1 MRETLFLCFP
11 VYDDK
16 ALVLVDAVS
25 AGIKK
30 DCR

>member
-1 MRETLFLCFP
+1 MRDTLFLGLP

-25 AGIKK
+25 SGIEK
-30 DCR
+30 DCS